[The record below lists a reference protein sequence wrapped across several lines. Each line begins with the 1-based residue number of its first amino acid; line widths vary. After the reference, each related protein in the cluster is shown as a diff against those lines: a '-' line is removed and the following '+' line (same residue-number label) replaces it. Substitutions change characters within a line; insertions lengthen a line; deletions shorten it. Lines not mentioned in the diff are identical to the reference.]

1 MQTAARSPSG
11 ARRLT
16 VAAGHA
22 HPLYRDGRSAVHR
35 LPGEVKILALVV
47 FVLAVVATPREA
59 FWPFGVYAMI
69 LLGVWRLARI
79 PVAWMLPRML
89 IEVPFL
95 ALAVLLPF
103 AGGGERVEA
112 AGLSLSVTG
121 LHAAWGIAVK
131 GTLGVAASLTVAA
144 TTPARELPLALS
156 RLGVPALLTS
166 VLVLM
171 IRYID
176 VLAAEAS
183 RMRMARLSRG
193 DPPRTLHQAGATAK
207 GAGTLFLR
215 SYERGERVYLAMLSR
230 GYDGTVPPMLLGPGG
245 AAPASTRV
253 WALAMLPA
261 AAAVLVAASTW
272 MLR

>member
-1 MQTAARSPSG
+1 M
-11 ARRLT
+11 
-16 VAAGHA
+16 AAGRA
-22 HPLYRDGRSAVHR
+22 QLLYRDGQSMVHR
-35 LPGEVKILALVV
+35 LPAEAKIVALVV
-47 FVLAVVATPREA
+47 FVLAVVATPRDV
-59 FWPFGVYAMI
+59 FWPFAVYALI

-79 PVAWMLPRML
+79 PLSWILPRML

-95 ALAVLLPF
+95 VLAVLLPF
-103 AGGGERVEA
+103 AEGGERIEV
-112 AGLSLSVTG
+112 AGVSLSVSG
-121 LHAAWGIAVK
+121 LYAAWGIVVK

-144 TTPARELPLALS
+144 TTPASELPLALS

-193 DPPRTLHQAGATAK
+193 DSPSTLHQAGAIAK
-207 GAGTLFLR
+207 GIGALFLR

-230 GYDGTVPPMLLGPGG
+230 GYDGTVPPLLLGPGG
-245 AAPASTRV
+245 AVRASARV
-253 WALAMLPA
+253 WTLAMVPA

-272 MLR
+272 LLR